1 MYFAKKQIGMNQ
13 EEASVIIAD
22 GQYLIRFALKEVV
35 KSEPNLHLA
44 GEATSE
50 EALLQL
56 VKNQGSEAVI
66 IMDYDEGDFSLE
78 TIHKVKLVS
87 PEAKLIIISADNT
100 KKNILQSIEWG
111 INSFLTKSCDEAE
124 IKDAIKATLSNDKY
138 FCTRV
143 LDYLIEK
150 SFSKQE
156 DVDKTSPLSKRETE
170 IVQLIAK
177 GLVAK
182 EIAALLNLST
192 HTVYT
197 HRKKIMKKL
206 SLNSASELVLYALN
220 QGLVTNE

>member
-1 MYFAKKQIGMNQ
+1 MSPQ
-13 EEASVIIAD
+13 EAAVIIAD

-35 KSEPNLHLA
+35 KSEPNLHFV

-50 EALLQL
+50 SALLQL
-56 VKNQGSEAVI
+56 VQQEQRTAIV
-66 IMDYDEGDFSLE
+66 IMDYDEGDFTLD
-78 TIHKVKLVS
+78 TIHKVKLVN
-87 PEAKLIIISADNT
+87 PKAKLIIISADNT
-100 KKNILQSIEWG
+100 KKNILKSIEWG

-138 FCTRV
+138 FCSRV
-143 LDYLIEK
+143 LEYLIEK
-150 SFSKQE
+150 SFGKEETQT
-156 DVDKTSPLSKRETE
+156 KRSPLSNREAE

-220 QGLVTNE
+220 HGLVTNE

>member
-1 MYFAKKQIGMNQ
+1 MSQPGA
-13 EEASVIIAD
+13 AVIIAD

-35 KSEPNLHLA
+35 KSEPNLHLI

-50 EALLQL
+50 ATLLQL
-56 VKNQGSEAVI
+56 VQRENRDAII
-66 IMDYDEGDFSLE
+66 IMDYDEGDFSLD
-78 TIHKVKLVS
+78 TIHKVKLVN
-87 PEAKLIIISADNT
+87 PNAKLIIISADNT
-100 KKNILQSIEWG
+100 KRNILKSIEWG
-111 INSFLTKSCDEAE
+111 VNSFLTKSCDASE
-124 IKDAIKATLSNDKY
+124 IKDAIKATLSDDKY
-138 FCTRV
+138 FCSRV
-143 LDYLIEK
+143 LEHLIEK
-150 SFSKQE
+150 SFGKEENTSQK
-156 DVDKTSPLSKRETE
+156 SPLSNREAE

-220 QGLVTNE
+220 HGLVTNE